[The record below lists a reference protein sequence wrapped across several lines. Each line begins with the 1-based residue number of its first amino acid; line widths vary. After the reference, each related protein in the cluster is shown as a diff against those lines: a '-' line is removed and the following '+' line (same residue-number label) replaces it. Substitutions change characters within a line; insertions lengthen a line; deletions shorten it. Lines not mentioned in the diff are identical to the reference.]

1 MQLTGC
7 SKGQGASCIL
17 ISWSPLDNTH
27 IVHSTLGQY
36 TRPFVNC
43 PDKPKSSQLSAQ
55 MWPLLSADLYC
66 SPFDQLISNGRCF
79 PLNSIHTTYTQ
90 ACAHSTWDI
99 TLVHG
104 PKDCYPTCKYTDANI
119 CWNLPVVLV
128 TWSLLFRFDQLIS
141 IGTVFPLKSHQW
153 TVTPQVST
161 IKHKEETVCSQ
172 CDLFFL
178 STGLHSPVFLLWNYA
193 WQVVKVVL
201 ETWFSSMVTL
211 PASSKLTDATVCS
224 NVAAASR
231 SADLGRPTLQLG
243 IRHLLLSSHSGNT
256 LVSWFRR

>member
-79 PLNSIHTTYTQ
+79 PLNPPTSIHTCTHK
-90 ACAHSTWDI
+90 CAHSLLE
-99 TLVHG
+99 TLHSSMVLKTVTQ
-104 PKDCYPTCKYTDANI
+104 PVSTRMQISAEICLLFLSPDLYYSFLINI
-119 CWNLPVVLV
+119 
-128 TWSLLFRFDQLIS
+128 SLLA
-141 IGTVFPLKSHQW
+141 TVFPLNTHQW

-161 IKHKEETVCSQ
+161 SKHKEETVCSQ
-172 CDLFFL
+172 CDLFFI
-178 STGLHSPVFLLWNYA
+178 H
-193 WQVVKVVL
+193 QC
-201 ETWFSSMVTL
+201 FS
-211 PASSKLTDATVCS
+211 
-224 NVAAASR
+224 
-231 SADLGRPTLQLG
+231 
-243 IRHLLLSSHSGNT
+243 
-256 LVSWFRR
+256 F